1 MLCTRHCLQ
10 QKLEVV
16 SEFHMD
22 GRPFVMCLVDC
33 RIVIASEPSCCESR
47 ATQSSVVTQLN

>member
-1 MLCTRHCLQ
+1 MRHCLQ

-16 SEFHMD
+16 SEFHVD